1 MKSCPDRR
9 CVPPFPVIVPD
20 DGGFLDRPVQQPVYQ
35 RGLADTG
42 GTDEYD
48 RCAGE
53 KERFEPYDP
62 FATDGTDR
70 DNRNTGCDRDN
81 FIREQC
87 RVIRK
92 IGFVDHDHGFC
103 AGRMGD
109 RQVPFDPPGVE
120 IMTSCR
126 DNKYGID
133 VGRNDL
139 VCTCFPEVPRVN
151 TDFCGRISTIVVEPG
166 PAGGAGQQNRPLR
179 ENGRVFAGPRRSRP

>member
-1 MKSCPDRR
+1 MPA
-9 CVPPFPVIVPD
+9 FPVIVPD

-62 FATDGTDR
+62 FTTDGTDGN
-70 DNRNTGCDRDN
+70 NRNTGCDRDN
-81 FIREQC
+81 FFREQC

-109 RQVPFDPPGVE
+109 RKVPFDPPGVQ
-120 IMTSCR
+120 IMTGCR
-126 DNKYGID
+126 DNKYRID

-139 VCTCFPEVPRVN
+139 VCPLLYRKFP
-151 TDFCGRISTIVVEPG
+151 
-166 PAGGAGQQNRPLR
+166 A
-179 ENGRVFAGPRRSRP
+179 